1 MRYFLT
7 LTFLMLAF
15 NSHAQTLEIGYAPV
29 SVEAGWG
36 NLPKTPKFEV
46 SLLFDVT
53 QSGSFHYTPGLR
65 YTHVNST
72 SSVTVDEF
80 GDPVEGQFNMIFL
93 LPAAFNISF
102 NRFAVVTRMGIGLS
116 DESFPNSNGLRTN
129 FVLETGLKYTILD
142 PFSLSVRY
150 SHISN
155 GYRGLTNPGVDNIV
169 LSTEIQF

>member
-1 MRYFLT
+1 MKSFFTLLFLI
-7 LTFLMLAF
+7 LAI
-15 NSHAQTLEIGYAPV
+15 NGNAQILELGYAPV
-29 SVEAGWG
+29 SIEAGWG

-53 QSGSFHYTPGLR
+53 QSRSFHYTPGLR
-65 YTHVNST
+65 YTYVNST

-102 NRFAVVTRMGIGLS
+102 NRFAVVNRMGIGLS
-116 DESFPNSNGLRTN
+116 DESFPNNNGLHTN
-129 FVLETGLKYTILD
+129 FVLEAGLKYTIFD
-142 PFSLSVRY
+142 PFSLSIRY

-169 LSTEIQF
+169 LSTEIRF